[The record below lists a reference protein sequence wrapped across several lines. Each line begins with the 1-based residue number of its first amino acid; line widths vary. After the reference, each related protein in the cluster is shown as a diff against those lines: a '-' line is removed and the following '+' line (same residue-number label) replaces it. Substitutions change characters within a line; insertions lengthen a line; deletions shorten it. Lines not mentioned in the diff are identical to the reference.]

1 MMQPHRYFVQ
11 PKLPEQLRSL
21 QTLAGNLYWN
31 NKDFDINNLFRH
43 LNPILWD
50 VISQNPVSMLYYLQE
65 QQLLTAAND
74 PEYLRMLERVW
85 QEYQSYQ
92 NTTSVFCQQHNLDNH
107 CLIAFFSAEF
117 GISEILPIYAGGLGL
132 LAGDY
137 LKSASDL
144 GLSLVGVS
152 IMYKKGYF
160 HQKIDPSGWQK
171 EYYPQN
177 DLSKFPLELM
187 RSDDNNPVIINVEF
201 PERLVRVQI
210 WRAVVGR
217 INLYLLDTDCPGNSD
232 EDRNITDCLYGGD
245 LEKRIQQEI
254 ILGIGGMRA
263 LISMGIEPAV
273 CHLNEGHSAFLA
285 LERIHYL
292 IRKHRLSFSAAKTLA
307 SCSNIFTTHT
317 PVNAGIDIFPPYL
330 MDKYF
335 TKIYQ
340 ALALSRQ
347 EFLGLGQLNPYNQQ
361 EPFNMAVLALKLSD
375 WANGVSRLHGR
386 TARRMWQACW
396 PDLPLAEVP
405 IASITNGVHIST
417 WISPKMA
424 GLYDLYLGSG
434 WRNNPVDPANWAG
447 VDQIPDKELWQ
458 IREEERFE
466 LIAYIRRRL
475 TNQYKAWCVNLER
488 LSSVAGVF
496 NPRALTIGFAR
507 RFTSYKRPTLLLR
520 DLNRFLRLINDPRQ
534 PLQIVFAG
542 KAHPDDKYGKEF
554 IQQIINLSKQ
564 EHFFNRVVFLED
576 YDINIARNLLRGV
589 DLWLGNPL
597 RPMEASSTSGM
608 KALLNGALQLS
619 TLDGWWDEAWTLE
632 TGWAIGS
639 RDVSD
644 NLDYQDQKDAESLYQ
659 ILEKEILPQF
669 YNRDTDD
676 VPKEWVL
683 KIKNSIKAYA
693 PFFNTHRMVQ
703 EYTTRFYVPAIENYK
718 RFEANEFSQLKV
730 YEIWKNHLL
739 ANWGKVTIEKVED
752 DPNCNKL
759 EVGNV
764 LPVKALLFLGEL
776 KPQDIVVEVYY
787 GAIDNEGKVTS
798 GEKRV
803 LTSFRNSG
811 AGKYLYS
818 GDITCG
824 QSGCFGYNLRVY
836 PHDAYL
842 DGHYLNGL
850 MLWG

>member
-273 CHLNEGHSAFLA
+273 CHLNEGHSAF
-285 LERIHYL
+285 
-292 IRKHRLSFSAAKTLA
+292 
-307 SCSNIFTTHT
+307 
-317 PVNAGIDIFPPYL
+317 
-330 MDKYF
+330 
-335 TKIYQ
+335 
-340 ALALSRQ
+340 
-347 EFLGLGQLNPYNQQ
+347 
-361 EPFNMAVLALKLSD
+361 
-375 WANGVSRLHGR
+375 
-386 TARRMWQACW
+386 
-396 PDLPLAEVP
+396 
-405 IASITNGVHIST
+405 
-417 WISPKMA
+417 
-424 GLYDLYLGSG
+424 
-434 WRNNPVDPANWAG
+434 
-447 VDQIPDKELWQ
+447 
-458 IREEERFE
+458 
-466 LIAYIRRRL
+466 
-475 TNQYKAWCVNLER
+475 
-488 LSSVAGVF
+488 
-496 NPRALTIGFAR
+496 
-507 RFTSYKRPTLLLR
+507 
-520 DLNRFLRLINDPRQ
+520 
-534 PLQIVFAG
+534 
-542 KAHPDDKYGKEF
+542 
-554 IQQIINLSKQ
+554 
-564 EHFFNRVVFLED
+564 
-576 YDINIARNLLRGV
+576 
-589 DLWLGNPL
+589 
-597 RPMEASSTSGM
+597 
-608 KALLNGALQLS
+608 
-619 TLDGWWDEAWTLE
+619 
-632 TGWAIGS
+632 
-639 RDVSD
+639 
-644 NLDYQDQKDAESLYQ
+644 
-659 ILEKEILPQF
+659 
-669 YNRDTDD
+669 
-676 VPKEWVL
+676 
-683 KIKNSIKAYA
+683 
-693 PFFNTHRMVQ
+693 
-703 EYTTRFYVPAIENYK
+703 
-718 RFEANEFSQLKV
+718 
-730 YEIWKNHLL
+730 
-739 ANWGKVTIEKVED
+739 
-752 DPNCNKL
+752 
-759 EVGNV
+759 
-764 LPVKALLFLGEL
+764 
-776 KPQDIVVEVYY
+776 
-787 GAIDNEGKVTS
+787 
-798 GEKRV
+798 
-803 LTSFRNSG
+803 
-811 AGKYLYS
+811 
-818 GDITCG
+818 
-824 QSGCFGYNLRVY
+824 
-836 PHDAYL
+836 
-842 DGHYLNGL
+842 
-850 MLWG
+850 